1 MSAAF
6 TPGPWLT
13 TGTTVYSL
21 FFARG
26 HERNKWDCIIYG
38 DLYCP
43 RDELQANAH
52 LIAAAPRMYHELVHH
67 LEMTRV
73 YPGEASEDFKRI
85 DAILKAAR
93 GEA

>member
-26 HERNKWDCIIYG
+26 HERNKWDCTIYG

-52 LIAAAPRMYHELVHH
+52 LIAAAPELYAALLLAQAYLHEFAPAA
-67 LEMTRV
+67 V
-73 YPGEASEDFKRI
+73 Y
-85 DAILKAAR
+85 DANEVLLRKAR